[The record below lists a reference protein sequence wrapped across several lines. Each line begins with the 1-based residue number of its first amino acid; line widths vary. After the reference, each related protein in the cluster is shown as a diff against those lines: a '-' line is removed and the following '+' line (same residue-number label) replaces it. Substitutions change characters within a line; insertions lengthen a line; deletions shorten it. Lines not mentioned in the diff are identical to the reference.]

1 MWWNERGLI
10 IVEAGERFQMSWF
23 ASVVSYILELITLFG
38 LTLINLKY
46 FYQYKIIFLKLIKT
60 LQKCAA

>member
-1 MWWNERGLI
+1 
-10 IVEAGERFQMSWF
+10 MSWF

-46 FYQYKIIFLKLIKT
+46 FYQYKIILLKLIKT